1 MDPDTFNEAVRK
13 LKRGG
18 WGSEGLALR
27 VGDSSLQPRF
37 PGLYL
42 SSPVKDKN
50 RLEASMKE
58 QVQAV
63 ITKLRPM
70 LQRDG
75 GDIELVDVTDG
86 IVKVRLTGACGSCP
100 MSTMTLKMGVENAL
114 KKEVPG
120 VKEVVSA

>member
-1 MDPDTFNEAVRK
+1 
-13 LKRGG
+13 
-18 WGSEGLALR
+18 
-27 VGDSSLQPRF
+27 
-37 PGLYL
+37 
-42 SSPVKDKN
+42 
-50 RLEASMKE
+50 MKE

-86 IVKVRLTGACGSCP
+86 VVKVRLTGACGSCP
-100 MSTMTLKMGVENAL
+100 MSTMTLKMGVESAL

-120 VKEVVSA
+120 VREVVSA